1 MVRRPISKLRRP
13 CFENFCAIR
22 VAFCVGPICLD
33 LREWRRV
40 WFAHFR
46 TWTSGRRSTIL
57 IPEIEMYEALV
68 EAGVSKDKAR
78 DVVLAQKE
86 AMDQILTTLATKTD
100 LAEFRTHVDGR
111 FNLVAEQ
118 MISMKTDL
126 TETKADLTETKTD
139 LSEFRTYVDGRF
151 DLVAEQ
157 MISMTNKIVIRL
169 GALMVVLVGSLGTLL
184 ALIHR

>member
-1 MVRRPISKLRRP
+1 MAQGVARAISR
-13 CFENFCAIR
+13 
-22 VAFCVGPICLD
+22 LD
-33 LREWRRV
+33 QTAW
-40 WFAHFR
+40 
-46 TWTSGRRSTIL
+46 STIL

-100 LAEFRTHVDGR
+100 LAEFRTYVDGR
-111 FNLVAEQ
+111 FNLVGEQ
-118 MISMKTDL
+118 MAS
-126 TETKADLTETKTD
+126 TKTE
-139 LSEFRTYVDGRF
+139 LTEFRTYVDGRF
-151 DLVAEQ
+151 NLVGEQ

-184 ALIHR
+184 ALMHR